1 LLTARRDKKDIEH
14 AIALGVDDYIVKPI
28 DPMLLIKK
36 VQGLFDRKP
45 AADRPT
51 FDLKEIE
58 TKMLGQ
64 IQIEASIL
72 AVSEIGLVVE
82 TSQQLMEGQSLTLDS
97 NLFDQMRIPAPLMK
111 VLSVENLKHSKVCRA
126 KLLFVGTDE
135 STLQK
140 VRAWINIQASQKRV
154 KAA

>member
-1 LLTARRDKKDIEH
+1 
-14 AIALGVDDYIVKPI
+14 
-28 DPMLLIKK
+28 
-36 VQGLFDRKP
+36 
-45 AADRPT
+45 
-51 FDLKEIE
+51 
-58 TKMLGQ
+58 MLGQ